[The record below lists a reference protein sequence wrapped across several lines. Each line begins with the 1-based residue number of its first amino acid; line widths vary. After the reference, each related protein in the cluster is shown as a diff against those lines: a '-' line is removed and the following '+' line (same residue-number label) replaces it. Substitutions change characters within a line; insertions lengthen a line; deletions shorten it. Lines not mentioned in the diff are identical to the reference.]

1 MQMGSSR
8 IPDPLSMNSNSST
21 QNVNLDQN
29 APTSFRSDMFPR
41 SGQSSES
48 DADARM
54 SRYNDSQNNASSGE
68 DAVALKMQQIS
79 GEIEE
84 LQRQKRE
91 VQANIASGASN
102 NAALFQRFRSTPTQ
116 LEKDIKQ

>member
-1 MQMGSSR
+1 
-8 IPDPLSMNSNSST
+8 
-21 QNVNLDQN
+21 
-29 APTSFRSDMFPR
+29 
-41 SGQSSES
+41 
-48 DADARM
+48 M
-54 SRYNDSQNNASSGE
+54 SRYNDSQSNASSGE

-102 NAALFQRFRSTPTQ
+102 NAALLQRFR
-116 LEKDIKQ
+116 

>member
-1 MQMGSSR
+1 
-8 IPDPLSMNSNSST
+8 
-21 QNVNLDQN
+21 
-29 APTSFRSDMFPR
+29 
-41 SGQSSES
+41 
-48 DADARM
+48 M

-102 NAALFQRFRSTPTQ
+102 NAALLQRFR
-116 LEKDIKQ
+116 

>member
-1 MQMGSSR
+1 
-8 IPDPLSMNSNSST
+8 
-21 QNVNLDQN
+21 
-29 APTSFRSDMFPR
+29 
-41 SGQSSES
+41 
-48 DADARM
+48 M
-54 SRYNDSQNNASSGE
+54 SRYNDSQNNTSSGE

-102 NAALFQRFRSTPTQ
+102 NAALLQRFR
-116 LEKDIKQ
+116 